1 MIKGK
6 VVNFMKQ
13 EKKNNV
19 ALFGGDRF
27 SAYVGC
33 YASREDALEAAF
45 TFVEMINSIERPSK
59 VYLVFLNT
67 SVIETLDVV
76 MKVQLIETKNI
87 PTESCT

>member
-33 YASREDALEAAF
+33 YESREDALEAAF
-45 TFVEMINSIERPSK
+45 IFVEMIDANERPREIG
-59 VYLVFLNT
+59 LVFLNT
-67 SVIETLDVV
+67 GKIETLDVV

-87 PTESCT
+87 PTESCI